1 MAMCGDE
8 NVGEFEA
15 ENFRE
20 FGVESFR
27 EFGVLADGRDPEG
40 GALV

>member
-1 MAMCGDE
+1 MCGDE